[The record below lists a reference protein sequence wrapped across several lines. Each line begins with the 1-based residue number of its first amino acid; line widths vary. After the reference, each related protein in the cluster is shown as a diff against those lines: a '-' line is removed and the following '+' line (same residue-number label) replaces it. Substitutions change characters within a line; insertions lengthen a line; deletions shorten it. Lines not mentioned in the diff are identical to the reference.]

1 MTELIQAVVVAL
13 EPIIAK
19 LESGERVTLLEYVRA
34 GMAIF
39 ALVSEYMSRKP
50 VIGDA
55 VSLVEGFGA
64 VPDTAIETFG
74 GEDQLA
80 DSVSRLHVAMGR
92 EPVGW
97 RPDGHILKQ
106 LLPILIQLLPLII

>member
-1 MTELIQAVVVAL
+1 MTELIQAVVAAL

-19 LESGERVTLLEYVRA
+19 LEAGERVTILEYVRA

-50 VIGDA
+50 VIGEA
-55 VSLVEGFGA
+55 ISLVEGFGA
-64 VPDTAIETFG
+64 MPETAIETFG

-80 DSVSRLHVAMGR
+80 ESVSRLHVAMGR
-92 EPVGW
+92 EAIEW
-97 RPDGHILKQ
+97 RPDGHILRQ